1 MHKDYWEKE
10 KCMMELEET
19 SRFEEVNLELIKAEE
34 NLKKSMD
41 CDASREEIDYFN
53 GKLSKEELQRL
64 EVRLK
69 VLLRNMELKG
79 NDLKEV
85 MCEPTLLDVLKKKV
99 QKLLMRLKAHGRAR
113 RPKEKKRGANPTK
126 STWMLPHHKKA
137 ELVKEDHVEKKLNCV
152 LNGSGRNMLIKDHN
166 KKFFKENFKTP

>member
-1 MHKDYWEKE
+1 
-10 KCMMELEET
+10 MMELEGTYRVE
-19 SRFEEVNLELIKAEE
+19 RDDLDLIKAEK
-34 NLKKSMD
+34 NLKESLA
-41 CDASREEIDYFN
+41 CDASKEEVDYFN
-53 GKLSKEELQRL
+53 GKLSKEDLTRL
-64 EVRLK
+64 VVRLK

-152 LNGSGRNMLIKDHN
+152 LNWSGRNMLIKDHN
-166 KKFFKENFKTP
+166 KKFLKENFKPP